1 MSSKARDPWT
11 VESEKELKERDG
23 RAPFVLKVHDK
34 YNNRILYPT
43 VLAIGG
49 EEGFKTSYKGDN
61 RYELLEY
68 WRTSI
73 YD

>member
-1 MSSKARDPWT
+1 MSKARDQHT
-11 VESEKELKERDG
+11 IDSEKELKERDG

-49 EEGFKTSYKGDN
+49 VEGFAAEYKDDP
-61 RYELLEY
+61 RFELLEY
-68 WRTSI
+68 WRTAI